1 MTSPSQPAIDTRP
14 ASLTVTGLTKRYG
27 DVTAVD
33 DLDLEL
39 GPGELLAVV
48 GPSGCGKS
56 TLLRAVAGLVV
67 PDGGR
72 IALGDTV
79 VEDGSNRIP
88 PERRGIGLVFQD
100 HALFPHLTVR
110 DNVAFGIRDGSA
122 AETASRVGEML
133 ELVSLPTYADRYPH
147 ELSGGERQRV
157 ALARA
162 LAPGPS
168 LMLFDEPFA
177 SIDHNLRVR
186 LRADV
191 VEALRATRTPALFVT
206 HDQGEALAIGDR
218 IAVLRRGRIAQID
231 PPARVFH
238 QPADAFVGAFMGEAS
253 FLSIDDRRH
262 TRLGPLDDHDPG
274 GRDHGERVMAMVR
287 PDDLRFA
294 VDAAG
299 DARVVAGE
307 YRGSAWLLSVELDD
321 GPVVLVAASHLD
333 APEPGTLGR
342 VSLAPGHQQV
352 PVGTGPGDLPDRAPD
367 GHDHHNEH
375 EEHQR

>member
-1 MTSPSQPAIDTRP
+1 MVTEREAGP
-14 ASLTVTGLTKRYG
+14 ASLTVEGLTKRYG

-39 GPGELLAVV
+39 GHGELLAVV

-56 TLLRAVAGLVV
+56 TLLRSVAGLVV

-79 VEDGSNRIP
+79 VEDGSARVP

-110 DNVAFGIRDGSA
+110 DNVAFGIREASG
-122 AETASRVGEML
+122 AESTARVDEML

-186 LRADV
+186 LRVDV
-191 VEALRATRTPALFVT
+191 VAALRATGTPALFVT

-218 IAVLRRGRIAQID
+218 IAVLRRGRLAQID
-231 PPARVFH
+231 TPARIFH
-238 QPADAFVGAFMGEAS
+238 QPTDTFVGAFMGEAS
-253 FLSIDDRRH
+253 FLPVRDRADGDGGPAE
-262 TRLGPLDDHDPG
+262 TRLGPLVDGEVDH
-274 GRDHGERVMAMVR
+274 RTVAMVR
-287 PDDLRFA
+287 PDDLLFTA
-294 VDAAG
+294 DADG
-299 DARVVAGE
+299 DANVVAGE
-307 YRGSAWLLSVELDD
+307 YRGSGWLLTVELDD
-321 GPVVLVAASHLD
+321 GPTVLVAASHLD
-333 APEPGTLGR
+333 APEPGAVGR
-342 VSLAPGHQQV
+342 VALVPGHRQV
-352 PVGTGPGDLPDRAPD
+352 PVDADPD
-367 GHDHHNEH
+367 GETDHHDDNEHEH
-375 EEHQR
+375 EEHRR